1 MCNCVH
7 FKIKELYDKATFVII
22 SPTSI
27 NEKERI
33 YISLLYKK
41 ILDIFFKNFLWGRL
55 FEANFQNQNLIF
67 SGGELTL
74 GINYYFRK
82 KDFSKLYINIF

>member
-7 FKIKELYDKATFVII
+7 FTIKELYDKAIFIII
-22 SPTSI
+22 SDTSI

-41 ILDIFFKNFLWGRL
+41 ILDIFFKNFSMGWIIRREFPKSKPYFFTGR
-55 FEANFQNQNLIF
+55 
-67 SGGELTL
+67 
-74 GINYYFRK
+74 
-82 KDFSKLYINIF
+82 